1 MQEGV
6 DQHIQNF
13 YKEHGSQAAQFINI
27 DFKKP
32 MRPGEIYTVLLPP
45 AEMEP
50 NPVPGVVDLVTMPLL
65 LHMEAMPR
73 VKTDVD
79 HVAGKAS
86 VEIEIPTVGKVDP
99 ADALHATAAVQVRLV
114 QDARESGKTENEAAL
129 QTEQD

>member
-13 YKEHGSQAAQFINI
+13 YKEYGSQAAQFISI

-45 AEMEP
+45 AEMEST
-50 NPVPGVVDLVTMPLL
+50 PVPGVVDLVTMPLL

-73 VKTDVD
+73 VKTELD
-79 HVAGKAS
+79 HIAGKAS
-86 VEIEIPTVGKVDP
+86 IEIEIPTFGKVDP
-99 ADALHATAAVQVRLV
+99 AEALHATAAVQVRLV
-114 QDARESGKTENEAAL
+114 QHASDASIAKNEGTL
-129 QTEQD
+129 HTQED